1 MQVARGGVG
10 GALFF
15 CQAYLSPHGNISSY
29 FGRLKVFF
37 PALYRCMEILW
48 TAACFQKTHLMG
60 TQHLGQCTTQVGI
73 SVLNEMER

>member
-1 MQVARGGVG
+1 MQVVRGGVG

-15 CQAYLSPHGNISSY
+15 LPSLPESPWKY
-29 FGRLKVFF
+29 FLLFWEAKSFF

-60 TQHLGQCTTQVGI
+60 TEHFSQCTTQVGI